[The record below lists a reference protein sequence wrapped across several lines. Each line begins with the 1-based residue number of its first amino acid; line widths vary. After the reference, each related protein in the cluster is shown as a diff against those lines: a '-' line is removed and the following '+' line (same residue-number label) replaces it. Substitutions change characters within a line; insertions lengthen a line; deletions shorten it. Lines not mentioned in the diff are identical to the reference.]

1 MLNQQNLITFKDNQL
16 EIQVNVSPQED
27 TVWLTQDQ
35 LSQLFEKNKS
45 TISRH
50 IRNIFDSGELNKLD
64 SVAKKATKLKI
75 TDYRTGKAQ
84 DATRILDY
92 YNLDVIIS
100 VGYRVN
106 SARGVIFRKWANKV
120 LKEYIYQ
127 GYAIDQE
134 RLAKSE
140 EHYKSFTRSVQ
151 LKANLIDKRNLSSKE
166 SQSLLEIIA
175 KYSYALETLDKY
187 DHQSLTITS
196 ITKDNQVIK
205 LKYTEAMRQIK
216 ALPDYQKSNLFGRE
230 KDNSFHG
237 ALNVIYQTA
246 FGKEVYPSIEEKAA
260 NLLYFIVKDHAFMME
275 INGLL
280 PQFLCGF

>member
-1 MLNQQNLITFKDNQL
+1 MLNQQNLITFKDDHL
-16 EIQVNVSPQED
+16 EIQVNVSPLKD

-35 LSQLFEKNKS
+35 LAQLFEKNKS

-100 VGYRVN
+100 VGYRLN
-106 SARGVIFRKWANKV
+106 SARGVIFWKWANKV

-127 GYAIDQE
+127 SYAIDQE

-151 LKANLIDKRNLSSKE
+151 LIANLIDKRNLSSKE
-166 SQSLLEIIA
+166 SKSLLQIIA

-196 ITKDNQVIK
+196 ITKDDQAIK
-205 LKYTEAMRQIK
+205 L
-216 ALPDYQKSNLFGRE
+216 G
-230 KDNSFHG
+230 
-237 ALNVIYQTA
+237 
-246 FGKEVYPSIEEKAA
+246 
-260 NLLYFIVKDHAFMME
+260 
-275 INGLL
+275 
-280 PQFLCGF
+280 